1 VLCELEAVDEEP
13 ALLLPL
19 AEEVA
24 DAAPDEAVAPR
35 LRDVGV
41 EAAEQVP
48 AVFWAQQAALPEL
61 S

>member
-1 VLCELEAVDEEP
+1 M
-13 ALLLPL
+13 LPL

-24 DAAPDEAVAPR
+24 EAAPDEAVAPR
-35 LRDVGV
+35 LRDVGI

>member
-1 VLCELEAVDEEP
+1 M
-13 ALLLPL
+13 LPL

-24 DAAPDEAVAPR
+24 EAVPDEAVAPR

-41 EAAEQVP
+41 DAALQLP

>member
-1 VLCELEAVDEEP
+1 MEEDEL

-19 AEEVA
+19 ADDEVA

-48 AVFWAQQAALPEL
+48 AVF
-61 S
+61 

>member
-1 VLCELEAVDEEP
+1 
-13 ALLLPL
+13 LLPL

-24 DAAPDEAVAPR
+24 EAAPDEAVAPR

>member
-1 VLCELEAVDEEP
+1 MLDPLLCEPEAVDDEEEEL

-19 AEEVA
+19 AEDEEVA

-35 LRDVGV
+35 LRDVGD

-48 AVFWAQQAALPEL
+48 AVF
-61 S
+61 

>member
-1 VLCELEAVDEEP
+1 M
-13 ALLLPL
+13 LPL
-19 AEEVA
+19 AEDEVA

-48 AVFWAQQAALPEL
+48 AVF
-61 S
+61 